1 MHRLL
6 RLHYFDSVNNNSA
19 GRDLFAFKGD
29 PFAHGILGLPPLL
42 RDPRAVFVPSALSKR
57 KLCDD
62 GWHDLDGLEE
72 AEGPRAG
79 KMHVRSLPPEE
90 FMHEIYR
97 PMSKHPCYA
106 VPMPI
111 GCHEGPDSPTR
122 LLNNS
127 QLQQQL
133 RPTVITCA
141 PPSREPRHSTTMKS
155 PSPSEHKHE
164 ASSYDHVVEE
174 HFRRSLAVVGSSSEV
189 EAEVSGGTNPA
200 CVSVTGSV
208 DEHFAKALGDTWHR
222 LKLAGDA
229 ATCPLN
235 LPTPRP
241 ISLSHSH

>member
-127 QLQQQL
+127 QLQQQVRRYVRL
-133 RPTVITCA
+133 ERNWNQNAIVWRVSRRTAVMTSDVITSPCHVTR
-141 PPSREPRHSTTMKS
+141 PS
-155 PSPSEHKHE
+155 
-164 ASSYDHVVEE
+164 
-174 HFRRSLAVVGSSSEV
+174 
-189 EAEVSGGTNPA
+189 
-200 CVSVTGSV
+200 
-208 DEHFAKALGDTWHR
+208 ALIGIR
-222 LKLAGDA
+222 LKGHTYTHTYIWTRTNTVLDGFALWA
-229 ATCPLN
+229 KP
-235 LPTPRP
+235 
-241 ISLSHSH
+241 